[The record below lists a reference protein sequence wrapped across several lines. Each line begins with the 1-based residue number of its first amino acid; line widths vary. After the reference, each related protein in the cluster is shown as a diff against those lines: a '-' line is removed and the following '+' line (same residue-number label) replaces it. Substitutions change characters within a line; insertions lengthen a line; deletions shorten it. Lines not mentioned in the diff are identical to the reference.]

1 MIIGNSG
8 AYIANAT
15 IGKAAEYAV
24 DAENAEHLW
33 ALSEKIVG
41 EQFEL

>member
-1 MIIGNSG
+1 MIIGRSG
-8 AYIANAT
+8 AYIYNAA

-24 DAENAEHLW
+24 DAENAERLW

-41 EQFEL
+41 EKF